1 MYVLEEKK
9 MNVIIIGN
17 VVYNRRSDMGL
28 NNERYTHQA
37 PEVLIK
43 FDKNFLYP
51 ISFNSF
57 HIRILNEQLTE
68 TRDLQ
73 CIETNPK
80 LQYKWNTVSLGVNC
94 NYDCFYLLIDV
105 HIFHPIR
112 S

>member
-1 MYVLEEKK
+1 MYALEEKE

-17 VVYNRRSDMGL
+17 VVCNRISDMGL

-37 PEVLIK
+37 HEVLIK

-57 HIRILNEQLTE
+57 HIRILNVQLTE

-73 CIETNPK
+73 CMQTNLK
-80 LQYKWNTVSLGVNC
+80 LQYKA
-94 NYDCFYLLIDV
+94 
-105 HIFHPIR
+105 PIC